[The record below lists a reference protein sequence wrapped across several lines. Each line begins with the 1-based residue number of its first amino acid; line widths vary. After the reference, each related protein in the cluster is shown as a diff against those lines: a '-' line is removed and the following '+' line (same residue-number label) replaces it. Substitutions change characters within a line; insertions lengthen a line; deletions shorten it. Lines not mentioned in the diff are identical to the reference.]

1 MDEVG
6 SAAEWERC
14 GFPYELMSSGRSSCT
29 AEAQTMS
36 AVTNLLARRQDLL
49 RQLEGGPSNA
59 SREDME
65 RQIAQIDAALE
76 LLGWLSASGDH
87 REP

>member
-1 MDEVG
+1 
-6 SAAEWERC
+6 
-14 GFPYELMSSGRSSCT
+14 
-29 AEAQTMS
+29 MS

>member
-1 MDEVG
+1 
-6 SAAEWERC
+6 
-14 GFPYELMSSGRSSCT
+14 
-29 AEAQTMS
+29 MS
-36 AVTNLLARRQDLL
+36 AVTNLLARKQDLL
-49 RQLEGGPSNA
+49 RQLESGPSSA

-76 LLGWLSASGDH
+76 LLGLLDTGDDH